1 MTRRA
6 VYAGS
11 FDPPTIGHLDIIERA
26 AALYDHLIVGVG
38 VNTDKTPFLPTQQRV
53 EALKESTA
61 HLSQVEVR
69 SFDGLLVEFA
79 REQQCRVL
87 VRGLR
92 AVSDFDFEFRVALA
106 NRRLA
111 AEIETV
117 FLLTREEHSFLA
129 SSVVKEIARL
139 GGDYRQFV
147 PSAVA
152 RLIEARAH
160 AT

>member
-53 EALKESTA
+53 EALKECTQ
-61 HLSQVEVR
+61 HLPHVEVR
-69 SFDGLLVEFA
+69 AFDGLLVEFA
-79 REQQCRVL
+79 REQNCRVL

-111 AEIETV
+111 PEIETV

-152 RLIEARAH
+152 RLIEARSSS
-160 AT
+160 T

>member
-11 FDPPTIGHLDIIERA
+11 FDPPTIGHLDVIERA

-38 VNTDKTPFLPTQQRV
+38 VNSEKSPFLLTQHRV
-53 EALKESTA
+53 DALKACTT
-61 HLSQVEVR
+61 HLPHVEVR

-79 REQQCRVL
+79 RQENCRVL

-111 AEIETV
+111 PEIETV

-147 PSAVA
+147 PPAVA
-152 RLIEARAH
+152 KLIEARSQ
-160 AT
+160 TK

>member
-53 EALKESTA
+53 EALKECTA
-61 HLSQVEVR
+61 HLSHVEVR